1 MFTRVS
7 ESGWGLKQSLSWFLA
22 SEEPLFGMAKPSKKA
37 QWQSYV
43 DDALLMTGQV
53 TQAAIHGVDGMRWAS
68 SPDLNVSC
76 KARRCLAM
84 HAIKTMVF
92 VGSGLQ

>member
-1 MFTRVS
+1 MGGAWSKVWIGFQ
-7 ESGWGLKQSLSWFLA
+7 L
-22 SEEPLFGMAKPSKKA
+22 LFGMTKPSKKA

-68 SPDLNVSC
+68 SPDLKVG
-76 KARRCLAM
+76 KDAVVRCTRYW
-84 HAIKTMVF
+84 HC
-92 VGSGLQ
+92 